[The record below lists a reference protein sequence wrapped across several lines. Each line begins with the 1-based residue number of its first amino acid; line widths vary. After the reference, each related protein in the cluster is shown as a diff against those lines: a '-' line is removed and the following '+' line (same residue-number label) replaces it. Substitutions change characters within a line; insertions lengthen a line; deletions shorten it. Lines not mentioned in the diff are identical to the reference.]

1 MTPQRVEVQSAKAE
15 EPRTADILKTLVVL
29 ERGNFVIECGREFQ
43 ELNDAIV
50 ATNKPG
56 KLVITL
62 TVTPSGWSKR
72 TNRPNQVDVNPQF
85 EIKKPQPERAK
96 SIFYVTED
104 NRLTRDDPEQEALFE
119 GAR

>member
-1 MTPQRVEVQSAKAE
+1 MTMTE
-15 EPRTADILKTLVVL
+15 EKVGKTERTADIVGTLVVL
-29 ERGNFVIECGREFQ
+29 NRGNFIVECGREFND
-43 ELNDAIV
+43 LTDAIV

-72 TNRPNQVDVNPQF
+72 TARPNQVDIAPQF
-85 EIKKPQPERAK
+85 EIKRPQHDQAK

-104 NRLTRDDPEQEALFE
+104 NRLTRDDPDQEALFE
-119 GAR
+119 GGIR